1 MNKYQEALN
10 DVINNNLGNWKYKN
24 DSFYFLQELVDKQT
38 PMKIVKLTDEKIV
51 GDITEK
57 YTYNLFVCPKC
68 SEKNKVYILQN
79 DRGRIPF
86 EYLMKN
92 NYCPNCGQKLEWEE

>member
-38 PMKIVKLTDEKIV
+38 PKKAYWNHTYYCDVCNMEVK
-51 GDITEK
+51 K
-57 YTYNLFVCPKC
+57 Y
-68 SEKNKVYILQN
+68 
-79 DRGRIPF
+79 D
-86 EYLMKN
+86 
-92 NYCPNCGQKLEWEE
+92 NYCPNCGQRLEWEE